1 MKKIFIIVFGLLI
14 FSCQEIEN
22 CGTDDNT
29 DFVIVRFFDL
39 ETQQPKTVGF
49 TFTIEG
55 SPYNFRFLADTT
67 ISGTD
72 TTIVSDSTFILF
84 PLNPLNERTRLQ
96 FDSDTSSHFV
106 ELSYETSYSIFDEA
120 CDPSLTFVGIDTVSQ
135 SFDSTVVVGNVT
147 NRLLDTNVEIYF

>member
-1 MKKIFIIVFGLLI
+1 MKKFIIILYGLIVL
-14 FSCQEIEN
+14 SCQEIEN

-29 DFVIVRFFDL
+29 DFIIVRFFDL
-39 ETQQPKTVGF
+39 ETEAPKTVGF
-49 TFTIEG
+49 TFTVEG
-55 SPYNFRFLADTT
+55 SPYNFVFLADTT
-67 ISGTD
+67 IVGTD

-84 PLNPLNERTRLQ
+84 PLNPLTETTRLQ

-120 CDPSLTFVGIDTVSQ
+120 CDPSLTFVNIDTVSQ